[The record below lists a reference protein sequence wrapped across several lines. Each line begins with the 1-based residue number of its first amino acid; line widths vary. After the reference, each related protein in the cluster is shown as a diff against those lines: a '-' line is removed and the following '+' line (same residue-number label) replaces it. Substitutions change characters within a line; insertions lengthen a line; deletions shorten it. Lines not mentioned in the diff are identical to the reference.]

1 MAGNLPGVERPR
13 AIGRRA
19 RGILAAGMTLAAV
32 ASMAAASPLANPQ
45 TAEATSC
52 VKISGGV
59 FDSPSNDNYMP
70 YLNQEYVIIKNVC
83 STSKL
88 MTGYKVHDYGKKH
101 IYTFP
106 TGYKIAPGASVK
118 LRSGTGT
125 NSSTNLYWKRTYGA
139 VWNNTPPERA
149 YLRNPSGTLVS
160 SWSSY

>member
-1 MAGNLPGVERPR
+1 MRKA
-13 AIGRRA
+13 GRRA
-19 RGILAAGMTLAAV
+19 GRVIGVALTLAFV
-32 ASMAAASPLANPQ
+32 ASLGAASPGAHPAS
-45 TAEATSC
+45 AEATSC
-52 VKISGGV
+52 LKISGGV

-70 YLNQEYVIIKNVC
+70 YLNQEYVIIKNAC

-106 TGYKIAPGASVK
+106 TGYRISAGTSVK

-139 VWNNTPPERA
+139 VWNNTPPESA
-149 YLRNPSGTLVS
+149 YLRNPSGTLIS